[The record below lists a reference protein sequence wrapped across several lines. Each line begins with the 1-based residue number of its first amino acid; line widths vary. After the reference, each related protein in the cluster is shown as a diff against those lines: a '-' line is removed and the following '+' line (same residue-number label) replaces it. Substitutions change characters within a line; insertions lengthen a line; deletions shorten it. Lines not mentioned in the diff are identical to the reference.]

1 MPWDMIFT
9 FIVLGVAVVLFLAD
23 KLRLDLVAIIVM
35 LSLGLSGVLTPSEM
49 LSGFGSTVVI
59 LIAGLF
65 IVGEALAQTG
75 ISYAVGD
82 KIVQIA
88 GDKEWKLITLLML
101 AVAALASVMSVT
113 GSGAI
118 FIPIAIRLANRAAIS
133 PSRLLLPLAY
143 GALIGGMLTLIGTPP
158 NLVANA
164 ELQKAGM
171 EPFNFFIFTPIGLI
185 MLAMAIIHMLIYGRF
200 LLPRKASGEHVT
212 NKGRRTLQS
221 LLRAYDIEDK
231 IVRLTVNAESKLVG
245 ETVVSARLRRAVG
258 ITLFALERRGEKGDK
273 PEVISVD
280 TETTFEAGDVLFG
293 VVDAPLSEE
302 EATFLGVKITPLGE
316 HDYHLSARELG
327 MADLVIP
334 QESNLVGQTILKAG
348 FRSKHGLSVVGA
360 MRRGKPLHDSFGNTE
375 LEFGDQLLV
384 VGDWERIREMRT
396 YRENFLLLS
405 FPEEMES
412 YLPRRKFAPMALGI
426 LAIMLALIIFRIVPS
441 VTAVV
446 LAATAMVCSGC
457 LSPKRAYESIN
468 WPSLVL
474 IAGMI
479 PMAAALDKTGG
490 LALIVDSIVAITGDH
505 SPYVMLIALFLLT
518 SIFSQFTS
526 NTATAVL
533 IAPVAFQ
540 VAGIM
545 GVRPE
550 PMLMSVAIAA
560 STAFCTPVASPINT
574 LVMGP
579 GNYRFMDYVR
589 IGVPLQI
596 LSIILSAFIIPVFL
610 PF

>member
-426 LAIMLALIIFRIVPS
+426 LASMLALIIFRIVPS